1 MSENNNNREQQRAA
15 IDAAIQP
22 KTERAVSVIMPVSVS
37 DKLKRRAKTKGLH
50 FRPYVGKLLL
60 LGMKAEQKGE
70 SHDDA

>member
-22 KTERAVSVIMPVSVS
+22 ATHRSITIRIPIEKADE
-37 DKLKRRAKTKGLH
+37 LKRRAKQEGRI
-50 FRPYVGKLLL
+50 FRGYACEKLL